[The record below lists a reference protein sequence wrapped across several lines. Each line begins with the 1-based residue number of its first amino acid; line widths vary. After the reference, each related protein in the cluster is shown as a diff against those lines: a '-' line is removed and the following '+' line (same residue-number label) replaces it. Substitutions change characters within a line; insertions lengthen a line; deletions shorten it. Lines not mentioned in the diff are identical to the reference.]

1 MKPTLPLSLSLLAIA
16 STLTACGPQTSVS
29 DSSPAPETE
38 TIEAT
43 ADRPV
48 ESAQRIVALTSLSA
62 DIVSYL
68 APERL
73 VGIPGS
79 SLFQDRPEFQ
89 DIAVVSQ
96 GRTPPQLE
104 TIVALEPDLVIGARG
119 FHDQALAQLEDTG
132 IPVLAT
138 ETNGWEDFEQLIQNL
153 ATATESEAAPLEA
166 QYSACLETTPGEGPS
181 VLVLVSRQPLLSPN
195 ANSWAGDLLNRFNLQ
210 NLTAEMQS
218 QGPIEGYVTLSAE
231 KVLTADPERLL
242 LVDTGEGIVDQ
253 MKTEPFWGDLKAVQA
268 DQVQV
273 FDYYGLVNPGSLSSI
288 NQACEQL
295 NATN

>member
-1 MKPTLPLSLSLLAIA
+1 
-16 STLTACGPQTSVS
+16 
-29 DSSPAPETE
+29 
-38 TIEAT
+38 
-43 ADRPV
+43 
-48 ESAQRIVALTSLSA
+48 
-62 DIVSYL
+62 
-68 APERL
+68 
-73 VGIPGS
+73 
-79 SLFQDRPEFQ
+79 
-89 DIAVVSQ
+89 
-96 GRTPPQLE
+96 
-104 TIVALEPDLVIGARG
+104 
-119 FHDQALAQLEDTG
+119 
-132 IPVLAT
+132 
-138 ETNGWEDFEQLIQNL
+138 
-153 ATATESEAAPLEA
+153 
-166 QYSACLETTPGEGPS
+166 
-181 VLVLVSRQPLLSPN
+181 VSRQPLLLLSPN